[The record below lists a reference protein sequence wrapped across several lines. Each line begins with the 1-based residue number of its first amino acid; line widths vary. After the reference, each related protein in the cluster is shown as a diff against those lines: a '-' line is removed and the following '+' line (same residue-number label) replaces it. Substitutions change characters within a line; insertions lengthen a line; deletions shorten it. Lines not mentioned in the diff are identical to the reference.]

1 MPAFHVS
8 MLDFKS
14 WVCFQFQLSANVN
27 PGRQQGMA
35 QVLGFLPLVWET
47 WIELRPPDC
56 GLAQPQETRMGDVGL
71 DWNQGTLGWMQAS

>member
-1 MPAFHVS
+1 
-8 MLDFKS
+8 
-14 WVCFQFQLSANVN
+14 
-27 PGRQQGMA
+27 MA